1 MRALHEHSSP
11 GGWLAVCR
19 TFRLPGTRSK
29 KLTLH
34 HAARVDAL
42 SPQDRSGLSQR
53 ATAKGAS
60 GAAVLPSLVEPGACR
75 RSGDQMVNPRRSDL
89 RPWES
94 PGACQTCPPVATI
107 AASPGVGSLSN
118 DQLSHYFVEIDAVG
132 MAPCLPST
140 ASA

>member
-42 SPQDRSGLSQR
+42 SPQDRSDFRRGLR
-53 ATAKGAS
+53 LRVL
-60 GAAVLPSLVEPGACR
+60 AA
-75 RSGDQMVNPRRSDL
+75 Q
-89 RPWES
+89 
-94 PGACQTCPPVATI
+94 QYCPHW
-107 AASPGVGSLSN
+107 SSRGV
-118 DQLSHYFVEIDAVG
+118 
-132 MAPCLPST
+132 
-140 ASA
+140 